1 MQIAITERYD
11 NLLGSSDT
19 LCTPLLHDI
28 YCVRRDWAQDRVHL
42 VQLVRDRI
50 DMIANEIQ
58 ANSDSSD
65 KQADKVTYQSSRGMD
80 KLRQQ
85 PSC

>member
-28 YCVRRDWAQDRVHL
+28 YCVRCNWAQNCVHL

-50 DMIANEIQ
+50 DMIAKEIQ
-58 ANSDSSD
+58 AYSNSGD
-65 KQADKVTYQSSRGMD
+65 KQADKATYQSSSGMD